1 MRTYHIHAYK
11 MKLSFQYHYKRNI
24 INIPIHFKFTYMG
37 ASRQGKY
44 APAVCNSCGVFCH
57 RSLFKLNSNTHLNV
71 HFVLMA
77 VWRCGLW
84 TVKARPIKRECD
96 LWCQLIDGLIWLFDL
111 PVLTKWFFYI
121 YNAKVE
127 EKILQMS
134 WYNTYFCNNNYTVV
148 II

>member
-24 INIPIHFKFTYMG
+24 INIPIHFKFNIWERAAKEST
-37 ASRQGKY
+37 RQ
-44 APAVCNSCGVFCH
+44 PFVTHVVFFCH
-57 RSLFKLNSNTHLNV
+57 RSLLKLNSNTHLNV
-71 HFVLMA
+71 HSVLMA